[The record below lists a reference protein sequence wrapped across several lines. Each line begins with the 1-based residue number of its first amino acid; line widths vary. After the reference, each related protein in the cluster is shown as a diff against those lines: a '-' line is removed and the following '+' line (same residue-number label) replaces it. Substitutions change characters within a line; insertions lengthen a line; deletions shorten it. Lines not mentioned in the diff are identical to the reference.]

1 MNNKISSALVLLLM
15 FKTLIV
21 LPGGSQSSVNKE
33 LDLGH
38 DAGTF
43 TTFAATGNI
52 KKLKDC
58 LEKGVEVNA
67 QDPNGYHSTAL
78 KVAADFN
85 KTEAIEFLLAQGA
98 CVDQVDGV
106 GNSALSAF
114 LKKEPEKWDQKVL
127 RSLLRRSMNPH
138 PAIVGLTFKTTE
150 DILAS
155 WRAIDHDYARKQA
168 DFLAENIEAVND
180 EKRAVETEKVLKEKV
195 LFPQHSVI
203 NSTIVS
209 YISDYNEKEEL
220 SKPRTCCIHAT
231 KKVKAGR

>member
-1 MNNKISSALVLLLM
+1 MNNKISSAFVLLLM

-33 LDLGH
+33 LDLGP

-43 TTFAATGNI
+43 TTYAGLGNI
-52 KKLKDC
+52 EKLKDC

-78 KVAADFN
+78 KVAADFSKN
-85 KTEAIEFLLAQGA
+85 QAIEFLLAQGA
-98 CVDQVDGV
+98 CVDQLDDSGK
-106 GNSALSAF
+106 SALAAF
-114 LKKEPEKWDQKVL
+114 LRQEPEKLDQKVL

-155 WRAIDHDYARKQA
+155 WRANSSPYAQKIA
-168 DFLAENIEAVND
+168 CFLDEHIEAVKGTQY
-180 EKRAVETEKVLKEKV
+180 EAVAQALTELNI
-195 LFPQHSVI
+195 FPSHSVI

-220 SKPRTCCIHAT
+220 SKPRTCCIHVT
-231 KKVKAGR
+231 KKVSS